1 MSILEQINNAK
12 TEEELFQLVEE
23 HVLDIE
29 TPLSWKS
36 YKKGA
41 AGFILLRPALPTHD
55 GGGLSFVGKFLY

>member
-29 TPLSWKS
+29 TSLSWKEEPE
-36 YKKGA
+36 KLAQEGDTEKAELLKA
-41 AGFILLRPALPTHD
+41 AEKRWHNLEKL
-55 GGGLSFVGKFLY
+55 